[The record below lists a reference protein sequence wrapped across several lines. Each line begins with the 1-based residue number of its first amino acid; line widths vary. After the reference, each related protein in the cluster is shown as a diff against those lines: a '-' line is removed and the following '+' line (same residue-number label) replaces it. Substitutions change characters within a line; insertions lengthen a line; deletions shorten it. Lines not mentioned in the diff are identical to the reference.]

1 MQLTEINT
9 IWKQL
14 NEMTMIKPNV
24 LYGKIKQIDLGHCL
38 SRYLHLLSDALNLLS
53 IIAVIY
59 NILLNRKKV

>member
-14 NEMTMIKPNV
+14 NEMTMIKPN
-24 LYGKIKQIDLGHCL
+24 GKIKQIDLGHCM